1 MYYFPPD
8 ELGETNRVHLVTAV
22 QAMAMFIATNID
34 DLVVL
39 AVFFGRARGDR
50 SATVRVIVGQ
60 YAGFIAMLAVSVV
73 GALGARL
80 LPDTAIAYFGL
91 VPLLLGIRAAW
102 VAWRHRR
109 DDQDDQEVGG
119 RAGLGTATVAAVTF
133 ANGGDHIGV
142 YVPVFAVAG
151 PSGMPAYVIA
161 FLLGVGLAVRVGG
174 GCPHGFECVVDLAVD
189 ESPPGRVHGLHPV
202 PGVIPRRFEVGDAGD
217 RTGLVAG
224 LHCGEGVGH
233 DGEERGH
240 VGWRNFALA
249 AWPDGVAV
257 TTGRASEKCDDRL
270 NVIARED
277 HLDVRARVSGGGGNA
292 DGSTQLRH
300 GRHDRGIA
308 DATGCPGGSCGCALS
323 GRPDRR

>member
-1 MYYFPPD
+1 MYYLPPD

-22 QAMAMFIATNID
+22 QAMAM
-34 DLVVL
+34 
-39 AVFFGRARGDR
+39 
-50 SATVRVIVGQ
+50 
-60 YAGFIAMLAVSVV
+60 FIAMLAVSVV

-161 FLLGVGLAVRVGG
+161 FLLGVGLAVLVEG

-257 TTGRASEKCDDRL
+257 TTGRASEKCAGGD
-270 NVIARED
+270 VIARED

-292 DGSTQLRH
+292 DGSTQLSH

-308 DATGCPGGSCGCALS
+308 DATGCPGGSCGCAFP